1 MSEVP
6 DITSLAKKASAA
18 SKALPV
24 VNLGQ
29 VLSQMVDAA
38 DQWVKVIQEESTR
51 REEIRAWEA
60 TERERIVAQRDVL
73 LRGLEL
79 THDERRENFRRL
91 FDNLDVAMRND
102 DAATAASLLDSITE
116 LAKSSPFKDLA
127 NVEFVVN
134 ELKQPDRTWKM
145 QNPRW
150 PSTQRSG
157 CNRRRRSPQRHAR
170 GAPGVSSPASAD
182 GCQRLVVAVTLTPVR
197 AKATPRRRDAGRADY

>member
-6 DITSLAKKASAA
+6 DITSLVKKGSAA
-18 SKALPV
+18 SKAVPV

-29 VLSQMVDAA
+29 VLAQMVDAA

-51 REEIRAWEA
+51 REEIRAWES

-91 FDNLDVAMRND
+91 FDNLDVAIRSE
-102 DAATAASLLDSITE
+102 DAAAAASVLDSITQ

-127 NVEFVVN
+127 NVAFVVN

-145 QNPRW
+145 
-150 PSTQRSG
+150 
-157 CNRRRRSPQRHAR
+157 
-170 GAPGVSSPASAD
+170 
-182 GCQRLVVAVTLTPVR
+182 
-197 AKATPRRRDAGRADY
+197 

>member
-6 DITSLAKKASAA
+6 DITSLGKKASAA
-18 SKALPV
+18 GKAVQV

-38 DQWVKVIQEESTR
+38 DHWVKVIQEESTR

-60 TERERIVAQRDVL
+60 TERERIVARRDVL

-79 THDERRENFRRL
+79 THDERRENFRHL
-91 FDNLDVAMRND
+91 FDNLDVAMRSD

-116 LAKSSPFKDLA
+116 LAKSSPFKDIG

-145 QNPRW
+145 
-150 PSTQRSG
+150 
-157 CNRRRRSPQRHAR
+157 
-170 GAPGVSSPASAD
+170 
-182 GCQRLVVAVTLTPVR
+182 
-197 AKATPRRRDAGRADY
+197 

>member
-6 DITSLAKKASAA
+6 DITSLGKKASAA
-18 SKALPV
+18 SKAV
-24 VNLGQ
+24 QAGNLGQ

-60 TERERIVAQRDVL
+60 TERERIVSQRDVL

-91 FDNLDVAMRND
+91 FDNLDVAMRSN

-116 LAKSSPFKDLA
+116 LAKSSPFKDLG

-145 QNPRW
+145 
-150 PSTQRSG
+150 
-157 CNRRRRSPQRHAR
+157 
-170 GAPGVSSPASAD
+170 
-182 GCQRLVVAVTLTPVR
+182 
-197 AKATPRRRDAGRADY
+197 

>member
-1 MSEVP
+1 MKEVP
-6 DITSLAKKASAA
+6 DITSLAKNGSAA
-18 SKALPV
+18 SKVVPV

-29 VLSQMVDAA
+29 VLSQVVDAA

-91 FDNLDVAMRND
+91 FDNLDVAMGGND
-102 DAATAASLLDSITE
+102 ATTAASLLDSITE
-116 LAKSSPFKDLA
+116 LAKASPFKDLG

-145 QNPRW
+145 
-150 PSTQRSG
+150 
-157 CNRRRRSPQRHAR
+157 
-170 GAPGVSSPASAD
+170 
-182 GCQRLVVAVTLTPVR
+182 
-197 AKATPRRRDAGRADY
+197 

>member
-6 DITSLAKKASAA
+6 DVASSGKNAFPA
-18 SKALPV
+18 SKTAQAVDLSQV
-24 VNLGQ
+24 VF
-29 VLSQMVDAA
+29 QMVDAA
-38 DQWVKVIQEESTR
+38 DRWVKVIQEESTR

-60 TERERIVAQRDVL
+60 TERERIVAQREVL

-91 FDNLDVAMRND
+91 FDNLDVAMRSN

-116 LAKSSPFKDLA
+116 LAKSSPFKDLG

-145 QNPRW
+145 
-150 PSTQRSG
+150 
-157 CNRRRRSPQRHAR
+157 
-170 GAPGVSSPASAD
+170 
-182 GCQRLVVAVTLTPVR
+182 
-197 AKATPRRRDAGRADY
+197 

>member
-6 DITSLAKKASAA
+6 NITSLGKLAPGAGAA
-18 SKALPV
+18 MKS

-29 VLSQMVDAA
+29 VFSQVVDAA

-51 REEIRAWEA
+51 REEIRSWEA

-91 FDNLDVAMRND
+91 FENLDVAMRSND
-102 DAATAASLLDSITE
+102 SATAASLLDSITE
-116 LAKSSPFKDLA
+116 LAKSSPFKDLG

-145 QNPRW
+145 
-150 PSTQRSG
+150 
-157 CNRRRRSPQRHAR
+157 
-170 GAPGVSSPASAD
+170 
-182 GCQRLVVAVTLTPVR
+182 
-197 AKATPRRRDAGRADY
+197 

>member
-6 DITSLAKKASAA
+6 NITSLGKLAPGAGAA
-18 SKALPV
+18 MQS

-29 VLSQMVDAA
+29 VFSQVVDAA

-91 FDNLDVAMRND
+91 FENLDVAMRSND
-102 DAATAASLLDSITE
+102 SATAASLLDSITE
-116 LAKSSPFKDLA
+116 LAKSSPFKDLG

-145 QNPRW
+145 
-150 PSTQRSG
+150 
-157 CNRRRRSPQRHAR
+157 
-170 GAPGVSSPASAD
+170 
-182 GCQRLVVAVTLTPVR
+182 
-197 AKATPRRRDAGRADY
+197 

>member
-6 DITSLAKKASAA
+6 DITSLGKKASAA
-18 SKALPV
+18 SKAVQV

-91 FDNLDVAMRND
+91 FDNLDVAMRSN

-116 LAKSSPFKDLA
+116 LAKSSPFKDLG

-145 QNPRW
+145 
-150 PSTQRSG
+150 
-157 CNRRRRSPQRHAR
+157 
-170 GAPGVSSPASAD
+170 
-182 GCQRLVVAVTLTPVR
+182 
-197 AKATPRRRDAGRADY
+197 